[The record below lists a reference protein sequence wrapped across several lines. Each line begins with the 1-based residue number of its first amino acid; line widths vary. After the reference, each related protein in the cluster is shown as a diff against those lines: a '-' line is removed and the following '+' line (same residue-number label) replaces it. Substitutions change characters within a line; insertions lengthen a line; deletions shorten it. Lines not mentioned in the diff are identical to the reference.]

1 MLFLNQELGTLSIL
15 LRVDYT
21 QHDWLA
27 SKTAGGKGKRER
39 PLGEKGKGKGDA
51 SGFVRIPTLQPERAH
66 ARTNR
71 NRNRFPGWS
80 HSPQPPILAIDPGF

>member
-27 SKTAGGKGKRER
+27 SKTAGRKGKGPVGEK
-39 PLGEKGKGKGDA
+39 GEKGKGKGDA

-80 HSPQPPILAIDPGF
+80 HSP